1 VNSQVIKMSDNNNA
15 MAAYVAE
22 NPKLMGALFTL
33 VLLLSQASTAV
44 AGGVQPTSGP

>member
-1 VNSQVIKMSDNNNA
+1 MAEDDST

-44 AGGVQPTSGP
+44 AGGVGQVTSGP